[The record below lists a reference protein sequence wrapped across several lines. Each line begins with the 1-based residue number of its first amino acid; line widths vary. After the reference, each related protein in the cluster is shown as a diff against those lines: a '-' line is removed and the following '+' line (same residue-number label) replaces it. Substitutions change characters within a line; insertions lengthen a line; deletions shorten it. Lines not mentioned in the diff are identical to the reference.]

1 MSSFKMS
8 MNESRIPGPRG
19 PQGIQGPQGPQGL
32 QVPQGLQG
40 PQGPQ
45 GPEGEFSG
53 IVSSNIVPNEDG
65 TLSLGTN
72 EFSFSDVYVK
82 NSLKIGNTDILLK
95 VEKLENELNEL
106 QARIEQLYKL
116 WDTDTHI
123 DTIS

>member
-8 MNESRIPGPRG
+8 MNEYRIPGPRG
-19 PQGIQGPQGPQGL
+19 PQGLQGPQGPQGI
-32 QVPQGLQG
+32 QG

-53 IVSSNIVPNEDG
+53 IVSSNIIPNEDG
-65 TLSLGTN
+65 TLSLGN
-72 EFSFSDVYVK
+72 SEFSFSDVYVK

-95 VEKLENELNEL
+95 VERLENELSTL